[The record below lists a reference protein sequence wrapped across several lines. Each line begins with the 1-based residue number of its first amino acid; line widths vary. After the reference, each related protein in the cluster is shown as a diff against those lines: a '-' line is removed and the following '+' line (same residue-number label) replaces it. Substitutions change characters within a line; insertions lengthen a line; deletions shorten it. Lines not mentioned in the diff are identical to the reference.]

1 MKQNNY
7 KPQLPD
13 VMEAIFD
20 AVYLIFD
27 LVAAILFFIYSNG
40 DMLFI
45 LYGILTLT
53 LCGGDAFH
61 LVPRIIRA
69 VGGSSDKIKK
79 QLGIGLQ
86 ISSITMTVFYIIL
99 MYIWKL
105 TFPEFKIPV
114 VIEAV
119 VWISAVVRIV
129 ICLFP
134 QNNWCTDEGNM
145 RLSIIRNTVFAVTG
159 TGIIILYLIS
169 GNTYGYHMARMA
181 AAIIISFGC
190 YLPVTLFSKTKPK
203 VGLLMIPKTCA
214 YMWIIVMG
222 LQILSEY

>member
-1 MKQNNY
+1 MKENTF
-7 KPQLPD
+7 KPQIPD
-13 VMEAIFD
+13 MMEAIFD

-27 LVAAILFFIYSNG
+27 LVAAILFFIYAKGNT
-40 DMLFI
+40 LFV

-69 VGGSSDKIKK
+69 VRGTSDKIKR

-86 ISSITMTVFYIIL
+86 VSSITMTVFYIIL

-105 TFPEFKIPV
+105 TFPEFTIPV
-114 VIEAV
+114 AIEAI

-145 RLSIIRNTVFAVTG
+145 KLSIIRNTVFAVTG
-159 TGIIILYLIS
+159 IGVIILYAIS
-169 GNTYGYHMARMA
+169 GNASYDKN
-181 AAIIISFGC
+181 GC
-190 YLPVTLFSKTKPK
+190 SDYYFVWLLSSGNVIQQNKTE
-203 VGLLMIPKTCA
+203 G
-214 YMWIIVMG
+214 WIIDDSKDMRLYMG
-222 LQILSEY
+222 YSDGTPAFILSS

>member
-20 AVYLIFD
+20 AAYLIFD

-69 VGGSSDKIKK
+69 VRGTSDKLKR
-79 QLGIGLQ
+79 QLSIGLQ
-86 ISSITMTVFYIIL
+86 VSSITMTVFYIIL

-105 TFPEFKIPV
+105 TFPEFMIPV
-114 VIEAV
+114 AIEAIV
-119 VWISAVVRIV
+119 QTLRNEVWQS
-129 ICLFP
+129 
-134 QNNWCTDEGNM
+134 
-145 RLSIIRNTVFAVTG
+145 
-159 TGIIILYLIS
+159 YLE
-169 GNTYGYHMARMA
+169 N
-181 AAIIISFGC
+181 
-190 YLPVTLFSKTKPK
+190 KN
-203 VGLLMIPKTCA
+203 
-214 YMWIIVMG
+214 
-222 LQILSEY
+222 

>member
-99 MYIWKL
+99 MYIWKF
-105 TFPEFKIPV
+105 TFPELKMPAI
-114 VIEAV
+114 IEAII
-119 VWISAVVRIV
+119 WISAVVRIV
-129 ICLFP
+129 ICMFP

-145 RLSIIRNTVFAVTG
+145 KLSIIRNAVFP
-159 TGIIILYLIS
+159 IC
-169 GNTYGYHMARMA
+169 MR
-181 AAIIISFGC
+181 F
-190 YLPVTLFSKTKPK
+190 
-203 VGLLMIPKTCA
+203 
-214 YMWIIVMG
+214 
-222 LQILSEY
+222 

>member
-1 MKQNNY
+1 MKENNY
-7 KPQLPD
+7 KPQVSDL
-13 VMEAIFD
+13 MEAIFD

-27 LVAAILFFIYSNG
+27 LVAAVLFFIFSQGN
-40 DMLFI
+40 MLFI
-45 LYGILTLT
+45 LSGILTLT

-69 VGGSSDKIKK
+69 VHGSNEKIKR

-86 ISSITMTVFYIIL
+86 VSSISMTVFYIIL
-99 MYIWKL
+99 MYIWKF
-105 TFPEFKIPV
+105 TFPEFRIPV

-119 VWISAVVRIV
+119 IWISAVVRIV
-129 ICLFP
+129 ICMFP

-145 RLSIIRNTVFAVTG
+145 KLSIIRNAVFAVTG
-159 TGIIILYLIS
+159 IGVICLYAIS
-169 GNTYGYHMARMA
+169 GNTYGYHMTRMV

-190 YLPVTLFSKTKPK
+190 YLPVTLLSKSKPK

-214 YMWIIVMG
+214 YMWVIAMG
-222 LQILSEY
+222 LQLMF